1 MIEAVIKR
9 SGSAVTARLAG
20 EQGRKVFCIPSNLGV
35 TTGSGTNKLIQ
46 NGAKLVIET
55 KDILDELDFCIDIKE
70 QINAEA
76 EIEVEEEYREIYNIL
91 KHNKLNVNIIAKKIN
106 KGISEVSQKL
116 GFMEIYG
123 YVQKLPG
130 NEYKRR

>member
-1 MIEAVIKR
+1 M
-9 SGSAVTARLAG
+9 
-20 EQGRKVFCIPSNLGV
+20 
-35 TTGSGTNKLIQ
+35 
-46 NGAKLVIET
+46 IET

>member
-55 KDILDELDFCIDIKE
+55 KDILDELNFCIDIKE
-70 QINAEA
+70 QINA
-76 EIEVEEEYREIYNIL
+76 EIEVEEEYREIYNVL
-91 KHNKLNVNIIAKKIN
+91 KYNKLNVNIIAKKIN
-106 KGISEVSQKL
+106 KSISEASQKL

-130 NEYKRR
+130 NEYRRR